1 MAADPSANA
10 GKLYILRHGQSA
22 GNVAR
27 DEAEAAGDEMITLK
41 HRDADVPLS
50 ALGTRQAEAAGT
62 WFASRAAHE
71 RPDVILSSPFVRAHQ
86 TAAIVASALG
96 IPERAIEVD
105 ERLREKEFGILD
117 RFTRKGIEAQHRA
130 LAEQRNLVGKF
141 YFRPPGGE
149 SWCDVILR
157 LRSVVD
163 GIRLRGPDHRIL
175 VVGHQVIVNCCR
187 YLLEGLREDEILAI
201 DREGDFPNGGYAEY
215 DITPG
220 PPVGFVLRHG
230 RFVPPTL
237 DSDEVTTAKD
247 APAGAR

>member
-1 MAADPSANA
+1 MSTLSPSPA

-27 DEAEAAGDEMITLK
+27 DLAEAEGHEMITLR

-50 ALGTRQAEAAGT
+50 DLGIRQAEAAAS
-62 WFASRAAHE
+62 WLASRPASE
-71 RPDVILSSPFVRAHQ
+71 RPNVILSSPFVRAHQ
-86 TAAIVASALG
+86 TAAVIASALG
-96 IPERAIEVD
+96 IEEQAIEVD

-117 RFTRKGIEAQHRA
+117 RFTRKGIEAKHQS
-130 LAEQRNLVGKF
+130 LAEQRSLVGKF

-163 GIRLRGPDHRIL
+163 GIRLREPGQRIL
-175 VVGHQVIVNCCR
+175 VVGHQVIVNCFR
-187 YLLEGLREDEILAI
+187 YLLEGMREADILAV
-201 DREGDFPNGGYAEY
+201 DREGDFPNGAYADY
-215 DITPG
+215 DIEAG
-220 PPVGFVLRHG
+220 PPVTFVLKHG

-237 DSDEVTTAKD
+237 EQHEVTVEKD
-247 APAGAR
+247 APGGAR